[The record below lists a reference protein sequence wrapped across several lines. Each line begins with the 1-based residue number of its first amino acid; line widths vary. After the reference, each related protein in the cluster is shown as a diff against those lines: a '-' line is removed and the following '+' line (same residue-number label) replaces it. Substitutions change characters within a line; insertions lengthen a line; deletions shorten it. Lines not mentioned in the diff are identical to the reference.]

1 MEVIFVPFL
10 KIVLLE
16 VFEFLYYQQVEVFA
30 GLIKELKI
38 FRVLLQVVSDKFF
51 SLSKEMSFPIY
62 LWNSDFCRPDDPEA
76 FHNIHFCWSD
86 KLSVT

>member
-38 FRVLLQVVSDKFF
+38 FRVLLQVVSEKFF

-62 LWNSDFCRPDDPEA
+62 LWNSDFC
-76 FHNIHFCWSD
+76 
-86 KLSVT
+86 